1 MDCESGPVRLGL
13 ATRLGAQLGGV
24 ALRLGEL
31 AADALVATVRSAR
44 EAA

>member
-1 MDCESGPVRLGL
+1 MEVTRRAVRFASGWVREQVQE
-13 ATRLGAQLGGV
+13 A
-24 ALRLGEL
+24 GEL